1 MIAYI
6 VRRLLQ
12 GVVILVLVTFFIFL
26 VMRLLPGDPLL
37 LFISQNDVGSASP
50 EQLATLRHQFGLDR
64 NLMVQY
70 FVWIGG
76 VLKGNLGTSIFYQQ
90 DVSYLISKA
99 LPVTMQLGIM
109 SVIISSILGIAFGV
123 ICALRRGR
131 WLDTFV
137 TLLANLGI
145 TLPSFWLG
153 ILLIYFFALKLAW
166 LPVWGYTSPFDD
178 FGLSMKQSIMPVFC
192 LVLYPIAALTRQTRS
207 SMLEV
212 TRQDYIRTAWSK
224 GLRERV
230 IVIRHTI
237 KNALIP
243 VITMLGMQVS
253 IIFGGTVI
261 IETVF
266 NIPGMGRL
274 MAQAVFGHD
283 YQVVQSGV
291 LIVALVVVAAN
302 ICVDISYGWFDP
314 RIRYE

>member
-1 MIAYI
+1 MISYI

-12 GVVILVLVTFFIFL
+12 GIVILVLVTLFIFL

-37 LFISQNDVGSASP
+37 LYVSQNDVGSASP
-50 EQLATLRHQFGLDR
+50 EQLSLLRHQFGLDR
-64 NLMVQY
+64 NMIAQY
-70 FVWIGG
+70 FFWIGG

-90 DVSYLISKA
+90 DVSYLIAKA
-99 LPVTMQLGIM
+99 LPVTMNLGIL
-109 SVIISSILGIAFGV
+109 SVVFSSVLGITFGV

-131 WLDTFV
+131 WQDTFF

-153 ILLIYFFALKLAW
+153 ILMIYFFALKLNW

-178 FGLSMKQSIMPVFC
+178 FWMSTKQAIMPVFC
-192 LVLYPIAALTRQTRS
+192 LMLYPIASLTRQTRS
-207 SMLEV
+207 CMLEV

-224 GLRERV
+224 GLAEKV
-230 IVIRHTI
+230 IVLRHTI

-243 VITMLGMQVS
+243 VITMLGMQVG

-283 YQVVQSGV
+283 YQIVQSGV
-291 LIVALVVVAAN
+291 LIVALVVVLAN
-302 ICVDISYGWFDP
+302 LLVDISYGWFDP

>member
-1 MIAYI
+1 

-12 GVVILVLVTFFIFL
+12 GIIILILVTLFIFL

-37 LFISQNDVGSASP
+37 LFVSQNDVGSASP
-50 EQLATLRHQFGLDR
+50 EQLVLLRHQFGLDR
-64 NLMVQY
+64 NMMAQY
-70 FVWIGG
+70 FFWIGG
-76 VLKGNLGTSIFYQQ
+76 VLTGNLGTSIFYQQ
-90 DVSYLISKA
+90 EVSFLIAKA
-99 LPVTMQLGIM
+99 LPITMNLGIL
-109 SVIISSILGIAFGV
+109 SVVFSSILGITFGV

-131 WLDTFV
+131 WQDTFF

-153 ILLIYFFALKLAW
+153 ILLIYFFALKLDW
-166 LPVWGYTSPFDD
+166 LPVWGYTSPFTD
-178 FGLSMKQSIMPVFC
+178 FWMSTKQAVMPVFC
-192 LVLYPIAALTRQTRS
+192 LMLYPIASLTRQTRS
-207 SMLEV
+207 CMLEV

-224 GLRERV
+224 GLAEKA
-230 IVIRHTI
+230 IVLRHTI

-243 VITMLGMQVS
+243 VITMLGMQVG

-283 YQVVQSGV
+283 YQIVQSGV
-291 LIVALVVVAAN
+291 LIVALVVVLAN
-302 ICVDISYGWFDP
+302 LLVDISYGWFDP

>member
-1 MIAYI
+1 MITYI
-6 VRRLLQ
+6 SRRLIQ

-50 EQLATLRHQFGLDR
+50 EQLAALHHQYGLDR

-70 FVWIGG
+70 FAWIGG
-76 VLKGNLGTSIFYQQ
+76 VLKGNLGTSMFYQQ
-90 DVSYLISKA
+90 DVSYLIGKA

-109 SVIISSILGIAFGV
+109 SVIISSMLGIVFGV
-123 ICALRRGR
+123 VCALRRGK
-131 WLDTFV
+131 WLDTLL

-178 FGLSMKQSIMPVFC
+178 FWLSMKQSIMPVFC
-192 LVLYPIAALTRQTRS
+192 LILYPIASLTRQTRS
-207 SMLEV
+207 SMLEI

-224 GLRERV
+224 GLRERI

-283 YQVVQSGV
+283 YQIVQSGV
-291 LIVALVVVAAN
+291 LIVAMVVVLAN
-302 ICVDISYGWFDP
+302 IIVDISYGWFDP
-314 RIRYE
+314 RIRYN